1 MKVFEGIE
9 ELETATGTHLGFSGW
24 HTITQEQID
33 TFAEATGDH
42 QWIHVDPQTAAQ
54 GPFGGTIAHGYL
66 TLSLVPRLAGETYEV
81 RGVAMSINYGASKLR
96 FPSPVPA
103 DSRVRAGVEILSLMP
118 GGSGHQLTTRVTI
131 EHEGSQK
138 PACVAD
144 ILTLLVP

>member
-9 ELETATGTHLGFSGW
+9 GLQTATGTHLGFSGW

-81 RGVAMSINYGASKLR
+81 RGVTMSIN
-96 FPSPVPA
+96 
-103 DSRVRAGVEILSLMP
+103 
-118 GGSGHQLTTRVTI
+118 TTRVTI